1 MMNKITLRIIIVSFF
16 LLLSIGSFFVVL
28 AVEEDRRLAKT
39 KTNQEQFLANARE
52 IEKARQ
58 AYLESVAESR
68 TASRDAMAV
77 AKDQYEKML
86 KNQSALIEQQ
96 KKKTVTTVP
105 VQQLVPVASS
115 SNVTKTQTSK
125 PKATATR
132 KTKTS

>member
-1 MMNKITLRIIIVSFF
+1 MNKITLRIIIVSFF

-39 KTNQEQFLANARE
+39 KIDQEQFLANARE

-68 TASRDAMAV
+68 AASREAMTV
-77 AKDQYEKML
+77 AKNQYETLL
-86 KNQSALIEQQ
+86 KNQSALVEQQ

>member
-1 MMNKITLRIIIVSFF
+1 MNKITLRIIIVSFF